1 MNDSQTT
8 QLVSNFL
15 SASVGWALAAF
26 FSARALKDRD
36 DKMDEIAE
44 WTRRHM
50 VGHPN
55 MDEILRMHEENRAY
69 MQHLT
74 EMIGENAKSRHD
86 DFKMLR
92 DDMRLLTSRVDEMLK
107 ERMGK

>member
-1 MNDSQTT
+1 MNDLQTI

-15 SASVGWALAAF
+15 SAGAGWALAAF
-26 FSARALKDRD
+26 FSTRALKDRD
-36 DKMDEIAE
+36 DKMDELAE

-69 MQHLT
+69 MVHLT
-74 EMIGENAKSRHD
+74 DMLRENTLHRND
-86 DFKMLR
+86 DFKMVREDL
-92 DDMRLLTSRVDEMLK
+92 RLLTTRVDELLK
-107 ERMGK
+107 GRKST